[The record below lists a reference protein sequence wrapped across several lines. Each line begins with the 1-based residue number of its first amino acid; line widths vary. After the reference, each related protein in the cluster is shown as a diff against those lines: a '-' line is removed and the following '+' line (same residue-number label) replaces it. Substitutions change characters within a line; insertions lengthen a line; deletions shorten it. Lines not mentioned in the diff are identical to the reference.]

1 MRGKALA
8 LAALLLA
15 GCDEPAPANRAA
27 APQPAA
33 TAAPAA
39 PGDQQAAALRAT
51 EERLRARLR
60 SDGPLTQRAVV
71 VHRQAMAGTLAVC
84 GQVNA
89 SGRGDDPFIPY
100 VAVIAFEGEQ
110 AARVDFHLAAS
121 SPEATRVYLEMVDRC
136 WDGGGPASARV
147 AGRAL
152 PPVPSSL
159 PRSLPP
165 EPARAPTLATAPAAS
180 APTPTTPTAATPVA
194 PAPAAVAGMVTTS
207 ARTPVNVREA
217 PSGGTAVLRVVPRG
231 STLQVFGEA
240 PGGWLQVGEAGEP
253 WGWLHS
259 SMLEGR

>member
-1 MRGKALA
+1 MMRGKALA
-8 LAALLLA
+8 LAALLLV
-15 GCDEPAPANRAA
+15 GCDEPTPANRAA

-33 TAAPAA
+33 QTAPEAPE
-39 PGDQQAAALRAT
+39 GQQAEALRAA

-100 VAVIAFEGEQ
+100 VAVVTFEEGQ
-110 AARVDFHLAAS
+110 AARVDFFLAAS
-121 SPEATRVYLEMVDRC
+121 SPEATRVYVVMVDRC

-165 EPARAPTLATAPAAS
+165 EPARAPAPTVATAPAAS
-180 APTPTTPTAATPVA
+180 APTPVGL
-194 PAPAAVAGMVTTS
+194 APAAAAGMVTTNF
-207 ARTPVNVREA
+207 RTPVNVREA
-217 PSGGTAVLRVVPRG
+217 PSGGTPVLRVVPRG